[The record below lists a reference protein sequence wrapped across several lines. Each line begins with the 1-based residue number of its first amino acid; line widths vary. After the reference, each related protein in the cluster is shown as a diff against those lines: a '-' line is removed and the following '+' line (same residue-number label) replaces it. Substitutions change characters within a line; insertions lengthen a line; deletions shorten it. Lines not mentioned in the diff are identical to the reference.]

1 MNNSIINIFQKLWD
15 EFVYGSHLTAIASAS
30 LVLTIIILLDM
41 PLNILV
47 IVTAYLTTFIV
58 YSFNYLNEFDD
69 DVVTDPTKVS
79 FLKSRKNRFKL
90 IIIYYIILNIILLCY
105 SFYLYGN
112 FSFIV
117 FILILL
123 FGGILYTVIFKV
135 LTRYIPGF
143 KSVYCTALWAYA
155 GSLYVTFFYSESINV
170 FYAFMFA
177 YMFIKLL
184 INAIF
189 FDIKDMDSDRNK
201 NLKTIP
207 LLLGKPT
214 TILLLTILNLFSIVF
229 LFYGVFSNFIPFYGV
244 SLSILSIYTEYYLLK
259 GLASNQKVIVRY
271 TYVMADTEFILW
283 PLVVLIGKLLIK

>member
-1 MNNSIINIFQKLWD
+1 
-15 EFVYGSHLTAIASAS
+15 
-30 LVLTIIILLDM
+30 M